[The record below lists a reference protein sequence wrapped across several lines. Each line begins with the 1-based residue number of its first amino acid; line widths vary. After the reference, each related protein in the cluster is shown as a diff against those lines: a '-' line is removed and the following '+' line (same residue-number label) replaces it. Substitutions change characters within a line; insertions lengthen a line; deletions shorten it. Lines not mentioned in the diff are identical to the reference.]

1 MKTILI
7 TGGAGFVGSNLAIKL
22 KNYYK
27 ESVKVVCF
35 DNLKRR
41 GSELNLERFKE
52 NGVVF
57 IHGDIRIKED
67 LENVGPVDIILE
79 CSAEPSV
86 IAGYGESPA
95 YLVQTNLNGTI
106 NCLDIARSQ
115 DAAFIFLSTSR
126 VYPIKAIN
134 GLQYIETD
142 TRFQLAP
149 GQDRPGV
156 TENGF
161 SEAFV
166 LEGNRS
172 LYGATKL
179 CSEYIIQEYSE
190 MYQMPA
196 VINRCGVLT
205 GPWQM
210 GKVDQGVTAL
220 WVARHIFKGELGYFG
235 YGGKGKQVR
244 DILHIEDL
252 FELICIQIEAISQCR
267 GEVYNVG
274 GGNEVSISLME
285 LTRLC
290 EEVTGNSIKISAVP
304 ENRVADI
311 PYYITDNSRIT
322 STFGWTPKL
331 KPIQIVEDIADWIN
345 SNIKYLHNLLN

>member
-7 TGGAGFVGSNLAIKL
+7 TGGAGFVGSNLAIRL
-22 KNYYK
+22 KTRFCEK
-27 ESVKVVCF
+27 TKIICL

-41 GSELNLERFKE
+41 GSELNLSRFKE
-52 NGVVF
+52 CGIDF
-57 IHGDIRIKED
+57 QHGDIRNKED
-67 LENVGPVDIILE
+67 LESVGKVDLILE

-106 NCLDIARSQ
+106 NCLDFARIH
-115 DAAFIFLSTSR
+115 DARFIFLSTSR
-126 VYPIKAIN
+126 VYPIKTIN
-134 GLQYIETD
+134 ELEYVEEE
-142 TRFQLAP
+142 TRFELAP
-149 GQDRPGV
+149 GQTQSGV
-156 TENGF
+156 SSKGINEQF
-161 SEAFV
+161 L
-166 LEGNRS
+166 LEGTRS

-190 MYQMPA
+190 MYNIPA

-252 FELICIQIEAISQCR
+252 FQLICKQIEVIDDCR
-267 GEVYNVG
+267 AEIYNVG
-274 GGNEVSISLME
+274 GGNDVSISLLE
-285 LTRLC
+285 LTKIC
-290 EEVTGNSIKISAVP
+290 EEVTGNRIKISSVP

-322 STFGWTPKL
+322 KTIGWTPKI
-331 KPIQIVEDIADWIN
+331 KPFEIVEDIADWIN
-345 SNIKYLHNLLN
+345 TNKEYLHSLLS